1 MQYHLKNSSNCNI
14 YSVKVSQ
21 FDELTSVWPWF
32 GIKPCQIFFYNF
44 FQFFFVLP
52 RWQLRCLGCNCTKEW
67 LKSWFTLPS
76 QSFHKFTSF
85 LIRFAE
91 SAMSQMLNLSALN
104 KSRSENELDYKKKK
118 IFLFQWFDPFF
129 LRIKVDEFLD
139 FFDDMIFSVLSFSCR
154 SSLLKILRIV
164 NSKEKDNTP
173 LVQSIQA
180 VALAVFDVC

>member
-14 YSVKVSQ
+14 YKRISVKVSQ
-21 FDELTSVWPWF
+21 FEELTSVWPWF

-118 IFLFQWFDPFF
+118 NI
-129 LRIKVDEFLD
+129 
-139 FFDDMIFSVLSFSCR
+139 SFSMIR
-154 SSLLKILRIV
+154 LVFSENKSRRIFGFFWWHDIFGFVIFVSSFFVK
-164 NSKEKDNTP
+164 N
-173 LVQSIQA
+173 
-180 VALAVFDVC
+180 LAHR